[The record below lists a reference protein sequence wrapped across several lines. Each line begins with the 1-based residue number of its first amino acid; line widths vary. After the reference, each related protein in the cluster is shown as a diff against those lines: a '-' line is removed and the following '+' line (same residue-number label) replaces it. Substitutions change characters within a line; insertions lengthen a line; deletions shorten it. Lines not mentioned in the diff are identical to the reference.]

1 MLTALHEVNGFK
13 DGQVLYLVADNL
25 LVKVAG
31 GLTGVGAEAPHV
43 ARPGLQQRGQAVL
56 YIAHV
61 VLYIRGGGLG
71 VRPTVGGRGGRTY
84 VSSHS

>member
-31 GLTGVGAEAPHV
+31 SLAGVGAEAPHV
-43 ARPGLQQRGQAVL
+43 ARPGLQQGGQAVL
-56 YIAHV
+56 HIALV
-61 VLYIRGGGLG
+61 VLHIRGGGLG
-71 VRPTVGGRGGRTY
+71 VRATMWGERRMDICQ
-84 VSSHS
+84 